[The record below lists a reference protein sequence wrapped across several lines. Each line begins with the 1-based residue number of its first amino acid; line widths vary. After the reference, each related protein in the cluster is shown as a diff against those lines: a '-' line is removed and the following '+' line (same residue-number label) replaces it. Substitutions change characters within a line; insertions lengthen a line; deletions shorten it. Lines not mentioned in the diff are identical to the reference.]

1 MTMIK
6 LRTIKGEFGMN
17 DKRIS
22 LMEKLSKKNKE
33 TWKLSKKSNKVK
45 WGFLLSRFDQ
55 KHFNLKVSRKMK
67 LKQIGSFIFWGQTG
81 SVFYCKQSEC
91 SNWRNPWLFQLGQMN
106 NSTICCIFSIDLSNH
121 AEYSHCT
128 IQLVRVTSNCFSWDR
143 WTIMQPEIFWCKI

>member
-1 MTMIK
+1 MMMK
-6 LRTIKGEFGMN
+6 LSTIKGEIGMN

-67 LKQIGSFIFWGQTG
+67 LKQIGSFIF
-81 SVFYCKQSEC
+81 
-91 SNWRNPWLFQLGQMN
+91 
-106 NSTICCIFSIDLSNH
+106 
-121 AEYSHCT
+121 
-128 IQLVRVTSNCFSWDR
+128 
-143 WTIMQPEIFWCKI
+143 